1 MGAEP
6 SDGFRR
12 VLVSS
17 ETEIKF
23 AVERGRKPTVVEGM
37 SEGTRQPSAYE
48 TIYFDTDDFD
58 LRHHRVELCVRN
70 RDGQVFQRIKTRQD
84 NGNILGCQS
93 HEIVLSDPEPN
104 LGHARALLAPNLR
117 DAISRS
123 ALKPRFR
130 TRFSRIS
137 HQFANDSCITRASFD
152 QGCIEATGRSELI
165 SEVEFKLKGG
175 RLDSYTQEC
184 LSFLAEVP
192 AALLVESK
200 AARGYRLATG
210 ELPHAVGAPH
220 LAVPW
225 NLPLPQAIL
234 RILRHGFQHFLDNYP
249 AVTLAGE
256 PEGIHQMR
264 VAMRRLLSAIRM
276 FGPVLRLEDTRG
288 LFQAL
293 KTLFTQLG
301 EVREA
306 DVFIGETLPSLAAA
320 GLGTT
325 LESVLRREIAAF
337 RAAAYQRA
345 LDELTSANFAR
356 LVVQLNDWI
365 ESRNL
370 LKADRPIDALL
381 VERAAEDFAVPRIR
395 ALHAKLLKQGAKAR
409 CGTLDDW
416 HRTRIAAKK
425 LRYAGEPLFQALAPK
440 IDTDRLSKQL
450 SRLQTSLG
458 RLNDLQTIT
467 PFLARV
473 RPYVQGRSRRNFEA
487 AEHFCRGW
495 SGAAAAN
502 LVDHAEEAM
511 KGFERIQLDASA

>member
-1 MGAEP
+1 
-6 SDGFRR
+6 
-12 VLVSS
+12 
-17 ETEIKF
+17 
-23 AVERGRKPTVVEGM
+23 
-37 SEGTRQPSAYE
+37 
-48 TIYFDTDDFD
+48 
-58 LRHHRVELCVRN
+58 
-70 RDGQVFQRIKTRQD
+70 
-84 NGNILGCQS
+84 
-93 HEIVLSDPEPN
+93 
-104 LGHARALLAPNLR
+104 
-117 DAISRS
+117 
-123 ALKPRFR
+123 
-130 TRFSRIS
+130 
-137 HQFANDSCITRASFD
+137 
-152 QGCIEATGRSELI
+152 
-165 SEVEFKLKGG
+165 
-175 RLDSYTQEC
+175 
-184 LSFLAEVP
+184 
-192 AALLVESK
+192 
-200 AARGYRLATG
+200 
-210 ELPHAVGAPH
+210 
-220 LAVPW
+220 
-225 NLPLPQAIL
+225 
-234 RILRHGFQHFLDNYP
+234 
-249 AVTLAGE
+249 
-256 PEGIHQMR
+256 
-264 VAMRRLLSAIRM
+264 M

-495 SGAAAAN
+495 SGAAAAS
-502 LVDHAEEAM
+502 LVDRAEEAM
-511 KGFERIQLDASA
+511 RGFEKIQLDASA

>member
-58 LRHHRVELCVRN
+58 LRRHRVELCVRN

-84 NGNILGCQS
+84 NGNILGCRS

-495 SGAAAAN
+495 SGAAAAS
-502 LVDHAEEAM
+502 LVDRAEEAM
-511 KGFERIQLDASA
+511 RGFEKIQLDASA

>member
-1 MGAEP
+1 
-6 SDGFRR
+6 
-12 VLVSS
+12 VSS

-23 AVERGRKPTVVEGM
+23 AVEKSRKPTVVEGM

-58 LRHHRVELCVRN
+58 LRRHRVELCVRN

-225 NLPLPQAIL
+225 DLPLPQAIL

-495 SGAAAAN
+495 SGAAAAS
-502 LVDHAEEAM
+502 LVDRAEEAM
-511 KGFERIQLDASA
+511 RGFEKIQLDASA

>member
-1 MGAEP
+1 
-6 SDGFRR
+6 
-12 VLVSS
+12 
-17 ETEIKF
+17 
-23 AVERGRKPTVVEGM
+23 
-37 SEGTRQPSAYE
+37 
-48 TIYFDTDDFD
+48 
-58 LRHHRVELCVRN
+58 
-70 RDGQVFQRIKTRQD
+70 
-84 NGNILGCQS
+84 
-93 HEIVLSDPEPN
+93 
-104 LGHARALLAPNLR
+104 
-117 DAISRS
+117 
-123 ALKPRFR
+123 
-130 TRFSRIS
+130 
-137 HQFANDSCITRASFD
+137 
-152 QGCIEATGRSELI
+152 LI

-175 RLDSYTQEC
+175 RLQSYTQEC

-200 AARGYRLATG
+200 AARGYRLAAG

-220 LAVPW
+220 LEVPW
-225 NLPLPQAIL
+225 NLPLPEAIL
-234 RILRHGFQHFLDNYP
+234 RIFRHGFQHFLDNYP

-276 FGPVLRLEDTRG
+276 FAPILRLEDANE
-288 LFQAL
+288 LFTAL
-293 KTLFTQLG
+293 KASFTHLG

-325 LESVLRREIAAF
+325 FDAVLGREIAAF
-337 RAAAYQRA
+337 RAAAYRRA
-345 LDELTSANFAR
+345 RGELSSANFAR

-365 ESRNL
+365 ESRNW
-370 LKADRPIDALL
+370 LKAERPIDALL
-381 VERAAEDFAVPRIR
+381 IERAAEDFAVPRIR

-440 IDTDRLSKQL
+440 IDTERLSKQL
-450 SRLQTSLG
+450 SRLQNSLG

-473 RPYVQGRSRRNFEA
+473 RPHVQGRSRRNFEA

-495 SGAAAAN
+495 SGAAATN
-502 LVDHAEEAM
+502 LVHHAEEAM
-511 KGFERIQLDASA
+511 RGFEKIELDASA

>member
-1 MGAEP
+1 
-6 SDGFRR
+6 
-12 VLVSS
+12 
-17 ETEIKF
+17 
-23 AVERGRKPTVVEGM
+23 M
-37 SEGTRQPSAYE
+37 SEGTCQPSAYE
-48 TIYFDTDDFD
+48 TIYFDTNDFD
-58 LRHHRVELCVRN
+58 LRRHRIELCVRN

-210 ELPHAVGAPH
+210 ELPHAVGASR

-225 NLPLPQAIL
+225 DLPLPQAIL

-293 KTLFTQLG
+293 KTHFTQLG

-425 LRYAGEPLFQALAPK
+425 LRYAGEPLFQSLAPK

-473 RPYVQGRSRRNFEA
+473 RPYVQDRSRRNFEA

-495 SGAAAAN
+495 SGAAAAS
-502 LVDHAEEAM
+502 LVDRAEEAM
-511 KGFERIQLDASA
+511 RGFDKIQLEASA

>member
-23 AVERGRKPTVVEGM
+23 AVEKSRKPTVVVGM

-48 TIYFDTDDFD
+48 TTYFDTDDFD
-58 LRHHRVELCVRN
+58 LRRHRVELCVRN

-200 AARGYRLATG
+200 AARGYRLAAG

-225 NLPLPQAIL
+225 DLPLPQAIL

-365 ESRNL
+365 ESRNW

-425 LRYAGEPLFQALAPK
+425 LRHAGEPLFQALAPK
-440 IDTDRLSKQL
+440 IDTERLSKQL

-473 RPYVQGRSRRNFEA
+473 RPYVQGRSRRNFDA

-495 SGAAAAN
+495 SGAAAAS
-502 LVDHAEEAM
+502 LVGRAEEAM
-511 KGFERIQLDASA
+511 RDFEKIRLDASA

>member
-58 LRHHRVELCVRN
+58 LRRHRVELCVRN

-130 TRFSRIS
+130 TKFSRIS

-175 RLDSYTQEC
+175 RLNSYTQEC

-225 NLPLPQAIL
+225 DLPLPQAIL

-365 ESRNL
+365 ESRNW

-395 ALHAKLLKQGAKAR
+395 ALHAKLLKQGAKLAAERSTIGIAR
-409 CGTLDDW
+409 
-416 HRTRIAAKK
+416 
-425 LRYAGEPLFQALAPK
+425 AL
-440 IDTDRLSKQL
+440 L
-450 SRLQTSLG
+450 
-458 RLNDLQTIT
+458 
-467 PFLARV
+467 
-473 RPYVQGRSRRNFEA
+473 RRN
-487 AEHFCRGW
+487 
-495 SGAAAAN
+495 
-502 LVDHAEEAM
+502 
-511 KGFERIQLDASA
+511 

>member
-1 MGAEP
+1 M
-6 SDGFRR
+6 
-12 VLVSS
+12 SS

-23 AVERGRKPTVVEGM
+23 AVEKSRKPTVVEGM

-58 LRHHRVELCVRN
+58 LRRHRVELCVRN

-104 LGHARALLAPNLR
+104 LEHARALLAPNLR

-225 NLPLPQAIL
+225 DLPLPQAIL

-276 FGPVLRLEDTRG
+276 FGPVLRLEDAREH
-288 LFQAL
+288 FQAL
-293 KTLFTQLG
+293 KTLFAQLG
-301 EVREA
+301 GVREA

-365 ESRNL
+365 ESRNW

-440 IDTDRLSKQL
+440 IDTERLSKQL

-473 RPYVQGRSRRNFEA
+473 RPHVQGRSRRNFEA

-495 SGAAAAN
+495 SGAAAAS
-502 LVDHAEEAM
+502 LVDRAEEAM
-511 KGFERIQLDASA
+511 KGFEKIRLDASA

>member
-12 VLVSS
+12 VLLSS
-17 ETEIKF
+17 ETDIKF

-37 SEGTRQPSAYE
+37 SEGTRQPFAYE
-48 TIYFDTDDFD
+48 TIYFDTNDFD
-58 LRHHRVELCVRN
+58 LRRHRIELCVRN

-152 QGCIEATGRSELI
+152 QGCIEATGRRAAASI
-165 SEVEFKLKGG
+165 PTRKNASP
-175 RLDSYTQEC
+175 
-184 LSFLAEVP
+184 FLAEVP
-192 AALLVESK
+192 AALLVEE

-337 RAAAYQRA
+337 RTAAYQRA

-365 ESRNL
+365 ESRNW
-370 LKADRPIDALL
+370 LKADRPIDSLL

-409 CGTLDDW
+409 CGTLEDW

-473 RPYVQGRSRRNFEA
+473 WPYVQDRSRRNFEA
-487 AEHFCRGW
+487 VEHFCRGW
-495 SGAAAAN
+495 SGAAAAS
-502 LVDHAEEAM
+502 LVDRAEEAM
-511 KGFERIQLDASA
+511 RGFEKIQLDASA